1 MLRVNVT
8 IQLLVYIFIHM
19 CSDKNLTAYIF
30 AYITYNSLCMSRTSC
45 CGRTVPFRIP
55 LLLLLRC
62 TLNISAAGVCRSMSV
77 CLIHVFWF
85 ALRHPFLPFSGVFFF
100 FFFIYLLARFYHCHL
115 HALLFALPCQQTN
128 FKHNNRCVN
137 NQRGDDRSTGSYNA
151 IHTYTNNKHFGHALD
166 FHKMFSIARS

>member
-85 ALRHPFLPFSGVFFF
+85 ALRHPFLPFSAVFFF
-100 FFFIYLLARFYHCHL
+100 VFLSIYLLDSTTVTCMRCYLLCHVNKLISNTTIAVSTISVETTARLAVTTLY
-115 HALLFALPCQQTN
+115 
-128 FKHNNRCVN
+128 
-137 NQRGDDRSTGSYNA
+137 
-151 IHTYTNNKHFGHALD
+151 IHTRTTNTLV
-166 FHKMFSIARS
+166 ML